1 MKLIVFLAALAAVT
15 VSAAT
20 AHAETVDPAQAIAQ
34 KFSDTDAE
42 PQQRSFARPGADY
55 EADMLARAQAEEL
68 ARKQQETEQMAAKP
82 AISESAPQF
91 VPSSTVS
98 APPVAKL
105 AALPPKPAADLL
117 PTRSEPA
124 PMPTPPTRSAATVL
138 LVLDPDNT
146 GLGFKPD
153 PILCIDNTCW
163 LSNGFRAPARSLPR
177 NQAMALSGTNDMT
190 AESCSGK
197 SGCVFRNVIID
208 PMHRIDVIEVGE
220 GGGASSGAYTITAD
234 KTCRVD
240 GTSLAC
246 SNGLATQNFRIWV
259 VPEAQAEAA
268 GAVRLENTLA
278 EGLPEIDVTSAND
291 K

>member
-1 MKLIVFLAALAAVT
+1 MKLRVLLALSAAVT
-15 VSAAT
+15 VSAT
-20 AHAETVDPAQAIAQ
+20 AHADAVDPAQAIAQ
-34 KFSDTDAE
+34 KFSEASTE
-42 PQQRSFARPGADY
+42 QQRSFARPGPDY

-68 ARKQQETEQMAAKP
+68 ERKQQEAQQIIAKP
-82 AISESAPQF
+82 AVLEPAVKIAPPPAQ
-91 VPSSTVS
+91 S

-105 AALPPKPAADLL
+105 AALPPKPADDLRQTNSEL
-117 PTRSEPA
+117 APRPTQPSRG
-124 PMPTPPTRSAATVL
+124 AATVL
-138 LVLDPDNT
+138 LVLDSDGI

-177 NQAMALSGTNDMT
+177 NQAVALSSTSDMT
-190 AESCSGK
+190 AGSCSGK
-197 SGCVFRNVIID
+197 SGCVYRNVIID

-234 KTCRVD
+234 QSCRVD
-240 GTSLAC
+240 GDSLSC
-246 SNGLATQNFRIWV
+246 NNGLATQNYRIWV
-259 VPEAQAEAA
+259 VPEAQAETA

-278 EGLPEIDVTSAND
+278 EGLPEIDVSSAND